1 MSNNNFMPNNI
12 ILAFVLTIL
21 AGLSTVVG
29 AFMIF
34 WVKTT
39 CTKFLSFGLGL
50 SAGVMIYLSF
60 FELLKESNHL
70 LTGGV
75 NGGYSGLVVIMF
87 LIGLAIAG
95 VIDAFTHN
103 RLEVCPRSECKN
115 MGMPNAMGDQ
125 WHGHRH
131 RHGRRF
137 SAEQALLKTGI
148 FTAVI
153 IAVHN
158 FPEGIATF
166 TASSV
171 SLVFGLPIA
180 IAIAIHNIPEGFCI
194 ALPIYYATNNKQ
206 KSIMY
211 ALLAGLAEP
220 VGALLTYVILLP
232 FINNN
237 VLGVMLA
244 IVAGIMVYISFD
256 ELLPT
261 ARRYGG
267 HMSLFGLVCGMV
279 LMAFSLYLL
288 G

>member
-1 MSNNNFMPNNI
+1 MQNNI
-12 ILAFVLTIL
+12 ILAFILTIL
-21 AGLSTVVG
+21 AGLSTVLG
-29 AFMIF
+29 AFLIF
-34 WVKTT
+34 WIRTT

-70 LTGGV
+70 LTDGS
-75 NGGYSGLVVIMF
+75 NGNWNGLVIVMF
-87 LIGLAIAG
+87 LVGLVIAG
-95 VIDAFTHN
+95 VIDMFTHN
-103 RLEVCPRSECKN
+103 RMEACPSLECKN
-115 MGMPNAMGDQ
+115 VDMANMMSGK

-131 RHGRRF
+131 RHGQKF
-137 SAEQALLKTGI
+137 WSQQALLKTGV
-148 FTAVI
+148 FTAIVI
-153 IAVHN
+153 AIHN

-166 TASSV
+166 TTASV
-171 SLVFGLPIA
+171 NLVFGLSIA

-194 ALPIYYATNNKQ
+194 ALPIYYATNNRK
-206 KSIMY
+206 KSILY

-220 VGALLTYVILLP
+220 FGALLAYTILLP

-237 VLGVMLA
+237 VLGMMLA
-244 IVAGIMVYISFD
+244 VVAGIMVYISFD

-267 HMSLFGLVCGMV
+267 HTSLFGLVCGMA

-288 G
+288 H